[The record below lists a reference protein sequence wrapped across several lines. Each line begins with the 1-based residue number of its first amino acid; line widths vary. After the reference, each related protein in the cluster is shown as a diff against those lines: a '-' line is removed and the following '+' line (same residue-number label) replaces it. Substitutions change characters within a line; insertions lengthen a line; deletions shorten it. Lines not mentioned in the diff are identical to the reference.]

1 MQIASSR
8 FTLFAMA
15 EGELL
20 VMTEGASFSLSCFKK
35 FCGTLENASS

>member
-8 FTLFAMA
+8 FTLLAMT
-15 EGELL
+15 EGEFL

-35 FCGTLENASS
+35 FCGTLENASF